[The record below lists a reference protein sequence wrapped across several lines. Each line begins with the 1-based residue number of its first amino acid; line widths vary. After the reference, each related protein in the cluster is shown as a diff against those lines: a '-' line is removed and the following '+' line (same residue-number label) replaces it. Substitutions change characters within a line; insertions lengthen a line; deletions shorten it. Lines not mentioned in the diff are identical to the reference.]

1 MPLCNFSL
9 FIFIFKASEWK
20 EVPACGIFCLDVTS
34 LSSATSTGRSAE
46 IVWYPWQQPTPKCA
60 LTPSVEPGTNQDSA
74 TSDPTPTPISQAVT
88 ISEMDSVK
96 APFGDVLK
104 CVVGDCCLDNLIIS
118 PLNMHVPDQT
128 AASIC
133 DSEARD
139 GEGGGARDGDA
150 VLRVSREVQE
160 KADEL
165 IRVLG
170 EAVRKRVANVP
181 LRTEALQNSPG
192 HRFKDLKMHGTG
204 PCPDDG
210 FKLCLPDTEASPTCR
225 MEEGA
230 CEAAHR
236 KEAEKTKSMC
246 KNHLDSAIHDDVN
259 RVQRKPGHDPST
271 RLHVTDRIPCC
282 HDNDPIVSS
291 NPSLASSDRCPSS
304 PADIRMTVSPG
315 VGSHVH
321 AGDVCERDG
330 DIPTCITSSSCAI
343 CCPRETKS
351 SRVGVLFSG
360 GLDSIVLAALA
371 DR

>member
-1 MPLCNFSL
+1 MPLWNFSL

-20 EVPACGIFCLDVTS
+20 EVPACGIFCLDVSS
-34 LSSATSTGRSAE
+34 LGPAASTRGSAE

-104 CVVGDCCLDNLIIS
+104 CVVGDCCLDNPIIS
-118 PLNMHVPDQT
+118 PLNMQVPDET
-128 AASIC
+128 AASGL
-133 DSEARD
+133 DSETRD
-139 GEGGGARDGDA
+139 GEGDGARDGDT
-150 VLRVSREVQE
+150 VLQVSREVQE
-160 KADEL
+160 NADQL

-170 EAVRKRVANVP
+170 EAVRKRVTNVP
-181 LRTEALQNSPG
+181 MRTEALQNSPG
-192 HRFKDLKMHGTG
+192 HQFQDLHIHRTGTG
-204 PCPDDG
+204 SDDDFKPCLSG
-210 FKLCLPDTEASPTCR
+210 TEASPR
-225 MEEGA
+225 MEKGD

-236 KEAEKTKSMC
+236 KEAERTKSIH
-246 KNHLDSAIHDDVN
+246 KNHLDSVIHDEVN

-271 RLHVTDRIPCC
+271 RLHVTNRIPCC

-304 PADIRMTVSPG
+304 PADSGMTVSPG